1 MNSTT
6 LLPLSSCGEDE
17 EGRGGEGRGGRE
29 KRGGKRR
36 KGRGEEGA
44 GQCVRLHSMVCVC
57 VLAHMLVY
65 VYSLIPSSFPVSVST
80 VSLGLFPGHP
90 PLIIAGGW
98 PENEATSVSG
108 ASHET
113 LTANKFLQRPSLT
126 TFKTGGAVSSRLLPH
141 SITVVTNF
149 NPI

>member
-1 MNSTT
+1 
-6 LLPLSSCGEDE
+6 
-17 EGRGGEGRGGRE
+17 
-29 KRGGKRR
+29 
-36 KGRGEEGA
+36 
-44 GQCVRLHSMVCVC
+44 MVCVC

-65 VYSLIPSSFPVSVST
+65 VYSLIAPSFPVSVST
-80 VSLGLFPGHP
+80 VSLSLFAGHP
-90 PLIIAGGW
+90 PLISAGGW
-98 PENEATSVSG
+98 PGSKATSVSG